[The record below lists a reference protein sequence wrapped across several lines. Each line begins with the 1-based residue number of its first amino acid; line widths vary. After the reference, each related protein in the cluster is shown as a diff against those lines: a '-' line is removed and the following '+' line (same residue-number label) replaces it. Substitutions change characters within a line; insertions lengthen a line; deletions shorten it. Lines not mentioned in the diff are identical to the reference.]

1 MLWITFYIVMLWNK
15 SVSFHGTMM
24 DKKRLSLADK
34 IQLLL
39 LYLLTNCFFCC
50 QRSIVMAN
58 TWADTVKQAKS
69 CNVAPTFT
77 VSATWQ
83 HWTLVQTKAEVITLL
98 LYPLTMS
105 WGWHCHLWLKKRIS
119 YTNQLLFSILCYK
132 VSSYDYAALWGLISR
147 KTHIIEL
154 SKNIFLC
161 IAW

>member
-1 MLWITFYIVMLWNK
+1 MLRNK
-15 SVSFHGTMM
+15 SVRIIPWHNDGQEAPQPSHEQ
-24 DKKRLSLADK
+24 DK

-39 LYLLTNCFFCC
+39 LFLWLTLTNCFFCC
-50 QRSIVMAN
+50 PRSIVMAN

-69 CNVAPTFT
+69 CNATPTFT

-83 HWTLVQTKAEVITLL
+83 HWTLVQTKAEVITQL
-98 LYPLTMS
+98 LYPLTMN
-105 WGWHCHLWLKKRIS
+105 WGRQCHLRLKKRIS
-119 YTNQLLFSILCYK
+119 YTNQLLFSVLCYK